1 MQAFIV
7 NQILK
12 RIGNKMGKSMFNDT
26 LNPDEA
32 YADRI
37 SSDFGIT
44 WHDAY
49 DAYHQSP
56 KFWEESYERDPND
69 RRNVP
74 AMAPVKRTSQ
84 LLAAIPPPTDGGSP
98 SGKRDGFWSDL
109 FPDRAS
115 LKEMERQWRD

>member
-1 MQAFIV
+1 MQALLL
-7 NQILK
+7 NQVLK

-37 SSDFGIT
+37 SRDFGIT

-56 KFWEESYERDPND
+56 KFWEESYKGNPND
-69 RRNVP
+69 HRNAP
-74 AMAPVKRTSQ
+74 AMAPAERRSRVP
-84 LLAAIPPPTDGGSP
+84 AAGQPATDGSSP
-98 SGKRDGFWSDL
+98 SEREAGFGMSCSPAG
-109 FPDRAS
+109 FP
-115 LKEMERQWRD
+115 